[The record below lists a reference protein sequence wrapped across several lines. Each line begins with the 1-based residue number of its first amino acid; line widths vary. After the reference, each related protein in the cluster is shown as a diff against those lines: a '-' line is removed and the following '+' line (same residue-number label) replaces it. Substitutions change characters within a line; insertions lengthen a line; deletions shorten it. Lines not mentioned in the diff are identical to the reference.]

1 MKRSRGKMAPEH
13 SQKSLLKM
21 DHSNIYKENVVLE
34 EGLMEHIGNI
44 KRDERRI
51 MAEAGE
57 QLEEIRKQ
65 VEVITKLQEAVRN
78 RNPGES
84 VDMLTNTRATRY
96 GIDFAEL
103 AKTSRS
109 QTKLDL
115 EREKFS
121 SKNLFNVRRARSEVG
136 FESLPVKKFFHPP
149 VIEVETAPSVVAEA
163 DDETK
168 PALPEPTPERVKSS
182 KGYLKP
188 TASSQIGVRP
198 ATSGHFMNSKPD
210 DLLPPRAQT
219 AVYRSRSRREL
230 ELLSRV
236 SPQEDD
242 TLLTF
247 DNRRRTM
254 EVLGERR
261 RRSRLEKLRVES
273 SCLQG
278 KVNEFIT
285 DIERFN
291 QRQTVKN
298 SLQRRDT
305 ALVFKGLT
313 TVL

>member
-1 MKRSRGKMAPEH
+1 
-13 SQKSLLKM
+13 
-21 DHSNIYKENVVLE
+21 
-34 EGLMEHIGNI
+34 
-44 KRDERRI
+44 

-65 VEVITKLQEAVRN
+65 VEVITRLQEAVRN

-84 VDMLTNTRATRY
+84 VEMLANTRATRY

-103 AKTSRS
+103 AKASRS

-136 FESLPVKKFFHPP
+136 FESLPAKKFFHPP
-149 VIEVETAPSVVAEA
+149 VIEVEAAYVVQSDLTEA

-168 PALPEPTPERVKSS
+168 PTLPEPTPERAKSS

-198 ATSGHFMNSKPD
+198 ATSGHFMNTKPD

-236 SPQEDD
+236 SPQEDEM
-242 TLLTF
+242 TFTF
-247 DNRRRTM
+247 DNRRRNL

-291 QRQTVKN
+291 RRQTIKN
-298 SLQRRDT
+298 SRQRRDT
-305 ALVFKGLT
+305 ALVLKGLT
-313 TVL
+313 AV